1 MGNRFSPYHLSPITY
16 HLSPITYYLII
27 PMKPSLK
34 EITHLLTEKGTAM
47 YGREAVSQ
55 LEHALQCAA
64 VAEAAGESK
73 EMIIAC
79 LLHDLGHLV
88 HNLGE
93 QAADEG
99 IDDRHEYRAIPYLR
113 HLFGENVTEPI
124 RLHVDAKRYLCF
136 ADKDYWASL
145 SVASKRSL
153 ELQGGIFSDQEAEAF
168 ITQPHAKEAVQLR
181 IWDDHA
187 KVPGQVTP
195 NLAHFTQIMKAC
207 SL

>member
-1 MGNRFSPYHLSPITY
+1 
-16 HLSPITYYLII
+16 
-27 PMKPSLK
+27 
-34 EITHLLTEKGTAM
+34 M

-64 VAEAAGESK
+64 LAEAAGESN
-73 EMIIAC
+73 EMITAC

-93 QAADEG
+93 QLADQE

-113 HLFGENVTEPI
+113 HLFRENLTEPI

-136 ADKDYWASL
+136 ADQDYWATL
-145 SVASKRSL
+145 SAASKRSL
-153 ELQGGIFSDQEAEAF
+153 ELQGGIFSAEEAEAF
-168 ITQPHAKEAVQLR
+168 INQLYAKEAVQLR

-187 KVPGQVTP
+187 KVPDQVTP
-195 NLAHFTQIMKAC
+195 DLAHFTQIMKAC
-207 SL
+207 S